1 MSEVVAVPVEVLFL
15 ISFLGFVGMYFFF
28 SRLQKLRAAEH
39 FVKIQQYQ
47 RVSDEFLND
56 ALSDAENAGRKRDF
70 MRLLMEVRRQ
80 HGHANVTYGH
90 IFWIDKQL
98 EKGSLGD
105 ISEIDIPSFQRNEI
119 N

>member
-1 MSEVVAVPVEVLFL
+1 MNEIIAVPVGVLFL

-47 RVSDEFLND
+47 RVSDQFLND
-56 ALSDAENAGRKRDF
+56 ALSDAGKAGKRNEF

-80 HGHANVTYGH
+80 HGHTNVTYGH

-98 EKGSLGD
+98 EKGPLGEL
-105 ISEIDIPSFQRNEI
+105 SEIFIPSFKSDET
-119 N
+119 